1 MSEDLEPGGGAALFE
16 AQELRMASRN
26 RGAPL
31 EAMRHDI
38 TPTGLHYLLIHF
50 DIPFTDDVDWRLEV
64 RGAVR
69 SPFSLTMDELREL
82 PSVTAAV
89 TLECAGNGRALLK
102 PRPVSQ
108 PWTLEAASTAEW
120 TGTPLR
126 GVLERAGF
134 ADGAAEVVFTGADR
148 GVTDGD
154 EHDYARSLS
163 LADAMRD
170 EVLLVHTMN
179 GRPLE
184 PQHGAPLRLIVPG
197 WYGMASVKWL
207 HDIEVV
213 TEPFEGFEQLKSYRY
228 QTRPGEVG
236 EPVTRINVRA
246 LMIPPG
252 IADTLTRQRYVDPG
266 RHLLRGRAW
275 SGNGEVVRVE
285 VGVDGE
291 WRDAE
296 LAPHVAEHAWR
307 GWAFEWKA
315 VAGVH
320 ELRCRATDAVG
331 HSQPLEQRWTV
342 QGMGNNM
349 AQRVIAHVGRGRA

>member
-1 MSEDLEPGGGAALFE
+1 VSEDLEPGGGAALFE
-16 AQELRMASRN
+16 AQELRMATRN
-26 RGAPL
+26 RGVPL
-31 EAMRHDI
+31 EALRYDI

-50 DIPFTDDVDWRLEV
+50 DIPFTDAVDWRLEV

-69 SPFSLTMDELREL
+69 SRFTLTMDEIHSL

-108 PWTLEAASTAEW
+108 PWLLEACSTAEW

-126 GVLERAGF
+126 AVLERAGV
-134 ADGAAEVVFTGADR
+134 ADDALEVVFTGADR

-170 EVLLVHTMN
+170 EVLLAYAMN

-213 TEPFEGFEQLKSYRY
+213 TEPFEGFEQLRSYRY
-228 QTRPGEVG
+228 QTVPGEIG
-236 EPVTRINVRA
+236 EPVTRMNVRA

-252 IADTLTRQRYVDPG
+252 MADTLTRQRYVEPG
-266 RHLLRGRAW
+266 RHLLCGRAW
-275 SGNGEVVRVE
+275 SGNGVVERVE
-285 VGVDGE
+285 VGIDGS
-291 WRDAE
+291 WADAV
-296 LAPHVAEHAWR
+296 LADPVGEHAWR
-307 GWAFEWKA
+307 GWSYEWDA
-315 VAGVH
+315 VEGLH
-320 ELRCRATDAVG
+320 ELQCRATDATG
-331 HSQPLEQRWTV
+331 HTQPLDQRWTV

-349 AQRVIAHVGRGRA
+349 AQRVIARVG